1 MIEKDTLR
9 YGVEYPAGSGQL
21 HYDFELRLPTVGDN
35 IAAIEELGVGSNLRL
50 NTAMLA
56 RGLVKLGDIPR
67 EAINYALLEQH
78 LVDDDYDV
86 LAEARERLK
95 KKRMRPK
102 PGSPASDSP
111 SSPSVGTASPSPASA
126 S

>member
-1 MIEKDTLR
+1 MTEKGELQ
-9 YGVEYPAGSGQL
+9 YGVEYPAGSGQM
-21 HYDFELRLPTVGDN
+21 HYAFELRLPTVGDN

-56 RGLVKLGDIPR
+56 RSLVKLGDIPL
-67 EAINYALLEQH
+67 EAITFELLEQH

-86 LAEARERLK
+86 LSEASERLK

-102 PGSPASDSP
+102 INSADFDSQ
-111 SSPSVGTASPSPASA
+111 SSSSVGTASPSPGSE